1 MAFRSSRRRGGFI
14 RRPRKRAIWVNIPFL
29 FTFSETAANSLLVTP
44 EDWEAQFTGLSM
56 ESATLRACVGVVW
69 WHQTAAGT
77 LATAAVFWGIYRT
90 DINDTAAP
98 VFTVTGMGTQDWL
111 HVDSF
116 CVQGTL
122 SGTNAAI
129 QRRDIAIKA
138 KRKLTSKTKLF
149 ITGQCGADAATPTF
163 NVGGILRFLIARD

>member
-1 MAFRSSRRRGGFI
+1 MAFRSRSRRRFAA
-14 RRPRKRAIWVNIPFL
+14 RPRKRAIWVNIPFL
-29 FTFSETAANSLLVTP
+29 FTFSETATNSLLVTP
-44 EDWEAQFTGLSM
+44 EDWEAQFSGLSM
-56 ESATLRACVGVVW
+56 ESATLRATVGVVW

-77 LATAAVFWGIYRT
+77 LATAACFWGIYRT

-98 VFTVTGMGTQDWL
+98 VWTVTGMGTQDWL
-111 HVDSF
+111 HCDSF
-116 CVQGTL
+116 AVQGTL

-129 QRRDIAIKA
+129 QRRDIRLVS

-149 ITGQCGADAATPTF
+149 ICGQIGSDAASPTV